1 MLLSNDSEMIS
12 LARKLATQAR
22 EDAIHYEHNRVGYNY
37 RLSNI
42 LAALGRGQLRI
53 IKDRVKKRRKIFS
66 NYLQSLSHIDGID
79 FMPEASYGVSNRWLT
94 VFTVDTKKKS
104 ISRDAI
110 ISILEKENIEARPI
124 WKPMHLQPL
133 YKNKKLYYFSE
144 KPNSE
149 MLFQNGICLPSGSS
163 LSTEDQDKIINII
176 LEICYK

>member
-1 MLLSNDSEMIS
+1 M
-12 LARKLATQAR
+12 
-22 EDAIHYEHNRVGYNY
+22 GW
-37 RLSNI
+37 
-42 LAALGRGQLRI
+42 
-53 IKDRVKKRRKIFS
+53 F
-66 NYLQSLSHIDGID
+66 D
-79 FMPEASYGVSNRWLT
+79 FMQEAIYGVSNRWLT
-94 VFTVDTKKKS
+94 VFTVNPKKKS
-104 ISRDAI
+104 ISRDEI

-133 YKNKKLYYFSE
+133 YKNKKLYYCSK